1 MNQPTEIHNQV
12 FEDDVKKSQALAVA
26 TNGITRDQLSL
37 SEKVG
42 ALKAFEFTKKLLTVS
57 TIKMLA
63 EIKESQEYKGLKTLS
78 QDGKLL
84 TVSSWED
91 FCDSLGVSRQKVDL
105 DIQNLTTFGEEFL
118 ETSQRMQL
126 GYRDLRKLRKLP
138 DEDREVI
145 INGEAVKAED
155 KDSLIEL
162 IEDMSVKH
170 AKQKATLET
179 KVKELEKENKAKDA
193 VIRQKQET
201 IDTKNDEIIKMDEK
215 LALKLT
221 APDHERAT
229 DFAVE
234 LGKLSVEAL
243 TMMGKFTAL
252 FEQITNDP
260 EVMAL
265 LRINMGH
272 ALLELKDQAD
282 NLIVHHGLDDVSL
295 VDDGF
300 DWIAEANEAIEQQK
314 AERTPEQDTED
325 FLAFKARMV
334 AEQGLD
340 PDFNLVGQTPEELEA
355 MNK

>member
-1 MNQPTEIHNQV
+1 MNQENPPRPNQA
-12 FEDDVKKSQALAVA
+12 FDDSLQKSQALAVA
-26 TNGITRDQLSL
+26 TNAITQGQLLL

-63 EIKESQEYKGLKTLS
+63 EIKESQEYKGLKTVS
-78 QDGKLL
+78 QDGGLL
-84 TVSSWED
+84 TVSTWEE
-91 FCDSLGVSRQKVDL
+91 FCQSIGISRQKVDL
-105 DIQNLTTFGEEFL
+105 DIQNLATFGEDFL
-118 ETSQRMQL
+118 ETSQRMGV

-138 DEDREVI
+138 EEDREVI

-170 AKQKATLET
+170 AKQKEKLEN

-193 VIRQKQET
+193 VIRQKQDT
-201 IDTKNDEIIKMDEK
+201 IDSKNDEIIKMDEK

-221 APDHERAT
+221 APAHDRAK

-234 LGKLSVEAL
+234 IGKLSVDAISL
-243 TMMGKFTAL
+243 MGKFTSL
-252 FEQITNDP
+252 FGQIADDE
-260 EVMAL
+260 EVFGL

-282 NLIVHHGLDDVSL
+282 NLIIHHGLDDVSL

-300 DWIAEANEAIEQQK
+300 DWLAEANQAMQQRDK
-314 AERTPEQDTED
+314 GQDD
-325 FLAFKARMV
+325 F
-334 AEQGLD
+334 E
-340 PDFNLVGQTPEELEA
+340 LVGQTPEELQA

>member
-1 MNQPTEIHNQV
+1 MSQPTEAHNQV
-12 FEDDVKKSQALAVA
+12 FAEDVKKSQALSLA
-26 TNGITRDQLSL
+26 TTAITQEQLL
-37 SEKVG
+37 FSEKIG
-42 ALKAFEFTKKLLTVS
+42 AIKATGFIKKLVTVS
-57 TIKMLA
+57 EIKMLA
-63 EIKESQEYKGLKTLS
+63 ELKESKEYKDLRVFDTNGNCRH
-78 QDGKLL
+78 
-84 TVSSWED
+84 VSTWEE
-91 FCDSLGVSRQKVDL
+91 FCDSLGVSRQKVDE
-105 DIQNLTTFGEEFL
+105 DILNLSKFGEDFL

-138 DEDREVI
+138 EEDREVI

-170 AKQKATLET
+170 AKQKEKLEN

-193 VIRQKQET
+193 VIRQKQDT
-201 IDTKNDEIIKMDEK
+201 IDSKNDEIIKMDEK

-221 APDHERAT
+221 APAHDRAK

-234 LGKLSVEAL
+234 IGKLSVDAISL
-243 TMMGKFTAL
+243 MGKFTSL
-252 FEQITNDP
+252 FGQIADDE
-260 EVMAL
+260 EVFGL

-282 NLIVHHGLDDVSL
+282 NLIIHHGLDDVSL

-300 DWIAEANEAIEQQK
+300 DWLAEANQAMQQRDK
-314 AERTPEQDTED
+314 GQDD
-325 FLAFKARMV
+325 F
-334 AEQGLD
+334 E
-340 PDFNLVGQTPEELEA
+340 LVGQTPEELQA

>member
-1 MNQPTEIHNQV
+1 MNQENPLRPNQA
-12 FEDDVKKSQALAVA
+12 FEDDVKKSQALAAA
-26 TNGITRDQLSL
+26 TNAITESQLLL

-42 ALKAFEFTKKLLTVS
+42 AIKATSFIKKLVTV
-57 TIKMLA
+57 TEIKMLA
-63 EIKESQEYKGLKTLS
+63 EIKESKEYNNLRVLDV
-78 QDGKLL
+78 DGNWRHV
-84 TVSSWED
+84 TTWED
-91 FCDSLGVSRQKVDL
+91 FCKALGQSREHL
-105 DIQNLTTFGEEFL
+105 DENIRNLSMFGEDFL
-118 ETSQRMQL
+118 ETSQRMGV

-314 AERTPEQDTED
+314 AERTPEQDTEIS
-325 FLAFKARMV
+325 
-334 AEQGLD
+334 
-340 PDFNLVGQTPEELEA
+340 
-355 MNK
+355 

>member
-1 MNQPTEIHNQV
+1 MNTNQTPNQV

-26 TNGITRDQLSL
+26 TNAITHDQLLL

-42 ALKAFEFTKKLLTVS
+42 AIKTTGFFKKVS
-57 TIKMLA
+57 TVTEIKLIA
-63 EIKESQEYKGLKTLS
+63 EIKESKQYKGLQMVS
-78 QDGKLL
+78 YEGKSV
-84 TVSSWED
+84 TCNTFED
-91 FCDSLGVSRQKVDL
+91 FCQALGFSYEKVNQ
-105 DIQNLTTFGEEFL
+105 DIQNLATFGEDFL
-118 ETSQRMQL
+118 ETSQRMGV

-138 DEDREVI
+138 EEDREVI

-170 AKQKATLET
+170 AKQKTTLEN

-193 VIRQKQET
+193 VIRQKQDT
-201 IDTKNDEIIKMDEK
+201 IDTKNDEIIRMDEK
-215 LALKLT
+215 LALKLH
-221 APDHERAT
+221 APDHERAK

-234 LGKLSVEAL
+234 MGKLSVDAISL
-243 TMMGKFTAL
+243 MGKFTSL
-252 FEQITNDP
+252 FGQIADDE
-260 EVMAL
+260 EVFGL

-282 NLIVHHGLDDVSL
+282 NLIIHHGLDDVSL

-300 DWIAEANEAIEQQK
+300 DWLAEANQAMQQRDK
-314 AERTPEQDTED
+314 GQDD
-325 FLAFKARMV
+325 F
-334 AEQGLD
+334 E
-340 PDFNLVGQTPEELEA
+340 LVGQTPEELQA